1 MIYFTIVFSCNF
13 RISPRMRELANLQR
27 NGGDQVAAVDDEAAG
42 VAARDLSGAHPESL
56 SETRCGYD

>member
-1 MIYFTIVFSCNF
+1 
-13 RISPRMRELANLQR
+13 MRELANLQR

-42 VAARDLSGAHPESL
+42 VAARDLPGAHLESL